1 MPLQALAFALLAI
14 YPEAGA
20 GESRMAATMPLEEL
34 SRRHRDHSAKLHE
47 PGRTQSLFRSWL
59 EDLPVSAPFLIAS
72 K

>member
-47 PGRTQSLFRSWL
+47 PGRTQSLFR
-59 EDLPVSAPFLIAS
+59 
-72 K
+72 